1 MQARAG
7 ALETLLTALDCASSR
22 ICALAER
29 AVVRGLDGGCFA
41 PIGAYAQLDG
51 SRLRVRGL
59 YAADGEIR
67 HAEVCG
73 PAAEAEALGAEAA
86 ARLLRQEKGVQV
98 W

>member
-1 MQARAG
+1 MLFR
-7 ALETLLTALDCASSR
+7 S
-22 ICALAER
+22 
-29 AVVRGLDGGCFA
+29 CFA